1 MFEIHKEEI
10 NINGKK
16 ITLETGKVARQADGA
31 IIATC
36 GETVVLATAVGAKK
50 LNDGQDYFPLSVNY
64 QEKYYAAGKIPGG
77 YFKREARPTESE
89 TLISRLIDRPI
100 RPLFPSNFLN
110 EVQLLPTVLSYDGE
124 NQPDILSIIAS
135 SAALAIS
142 GLPFQGP
149 IAASRVGYKDNN
161 FLLNPSP
168 KELEESELDLVVAGT
183 KDAVL
188 MVESETSGL
197 TEKVMLDAVKF
208 GHENFVPIIK
218 AIESLAK
225 KAGKPKWEVE
235 KIDNSELKKKITKTF
250 ESDLRKAFKEV
261 DKKKRSTAI
270 SEIDTKC
277 KELFADDENITE
289 NQAMAE
295 LKSLEKDIVRT
306 AILKDKK
313 RIDGRGLS
321 DVRKIKCEVGVLP
334 RTHGSAIF
342 TRGETQALVVTTL
355 GMSDDEQRLESLD
368 GMHRSSFMLH
378 YNFPPFSVG
387 ECGRIGTGRREIG
400 HGKLAWR
407 AINSSLPKKENFP
420 YTLRVVSEI
429 TESNGSSS
437 MATVCGTSLS
447 LMDAGVPIK
456 EPVAGIAMGLIK
468 EGDNFSVLSDILG
481 DEDHLGDMD
490 FKVAGTKSGITSLQM
505 DIKITGITFE
515 IMEKALGQ
523 AKAGR
528 EHILLEMN
536 KAIKSSRKEFSKHT
550 PKMETLKV
558 DKKDIATVIGK
569 GGATIREIV
578 ETSGAKVDVKDTGEV
593 TVAAPDEE
601 SRTKAIE
608 FIKNLI
614 AKPEMGKIYKGK
626 VVKIMEF
633 GAFVNFLGK
642 QDGLVHIS
650 ELAAKRVAKVGDV
663 VKEGDEVSVKVV
675 GFDRGKVKLSMKQ
688 AAV

>member
-1 MFEIHKEEI
+1 MFKIAKEEI
-10 NINGKK
+10 QINGKK
-16 ITLETGKVARQADGA
+16 IILETGKIARQADGA

-36 GETVVLATAVGAKK
+36 GETVVIATVVGAKNIK
-50 LNDGQDYFPLSVNY
+50 DGQDYFPLSVNY

-100 RPLFPSNFLN
+100 RPLFPSNFMN
-110 EVQLLPTVLSYDGE
+110 EVQILPTVLSYDGE

-142 GLPFQGP
+142 GLPFKGP

-161 FLLNPSP
+161 FLLNPTP
-168 KELEESELDLVVAGT
+168 EELKESQLDLVVAGT

-188 MVESETSGL
+188 MVESETTGL
-197 TEKVMLDAVKF
+197 SEKIMLDAVKF

-218 AIESLAK
+218 SIEALAK
-225 KAGKPKWEVE
+225 KATKPKWEIEEV
-235 KIDNSELKKKITKTF
+235 DNTEIKKKIASVF
-250 ESDLRKAFKEV
+250 EADLRKAFKEI

-270 SEIDTKC
+270 SEIDSKC
-277 KELFADDENITE
+277 KEMFADDENVSE
-289 NQAMAE
+289 NQAMSQ

-313 RIDGRGLS
+313 RIDGRKLD
-321 DVRKIKCEVGVLP
+321 DVRQIKCEVGVLP
-334 RTHGSAIF
+334 RTHGSALF

-368 GMHRSSFMLH
+368 GMQRSNFMLH

-437 MATVCGTSLS
+437 MATVCGTSLA

-468 EGDNFSVLSDILG
+468 EGDQFSVLSDILG

-490 FKVAGTKSGITSLQM
+490 FKVAGTKDGIT
-505 DIKITGITFE
+505 
-515 IMEKALGQ
+515 
-523 AKAGR
+523 
-528 EHILLEMN
+528 
-536 KAIKSSRKEFSKHT
+536 
-550 PKMETLKV
+550 
-558 DKKDIATVIGK
+558 
-569 GGATIREIV
+569 
-578 ETSGAKVDVKDTGEV
+578 
-593 TVAAPDEE
+593 
-601 SRTKAIE
+601 
-608 FIKNLI
+608 
-614 AKPEMGKIYKGK
+614 
-626 VVKIMEF
+626 
-633 GAFVNFLGK
+633 
-642 QDGLVHIS
+642 
-650 ELAAKRVAKVGDV
+650 
-663 VKEGDEVSVKVV
+663 
-675 GFDRGKVKLSMKQ
+675 
-688 AAV
+688 